1 MTNERVTANGFRPDA
16 TGFQVP
22 SKHLIIGGTLFGVGC
37 AICVAGIAV
46 SGTGL
51 LAAVQRWVADL
62 ERPPSEIA
70 KGTWA
75 QAKAAYAAG
84 SAPGRTRTRLS
95 PPTRRASPSGIR
107 RIIVYVPARA
117 TIGRP
122 GKGRAWRKGPAPA
135 GSRSGG
141 PSRSS

>member
-16 TGFQVP
+16 AGFQVP
-22 SKHLIIGGTLFGVGC
+22 TRHLIIGGTLFGAGC
-37 AICVAGIAV
+37 AICIAGIAV

-51 LAAVQRWVADL
+51 LAAVQRWVAEL

-84 SAPGRTRTRLS
+84 S
-95 PPTRRASPSGIR
+95 
-107 RIIVYVPARA
+107 
-117 TIGRP
+117 
-122 GKGRAWRKGPAPA
+122 RAWQDENTAQLTNA
-135 GSRSGG
+135 QS
-141 PSRSS
+141 

>member
-1 MTNERVTANGFRPDA
+1 MTNKRVTGNGLGPDA

-22 SKHLIIGGTLFGVGC
+22 SRHLIIGGTLFGVGC
-37 AICVAGIAV
+37 AACIAGIAV

-51 LAAVQRWVADL
+51 LTAVQRWVAEL

-84 SAPGRTRTRLS
+84 S
-95 PPTRRASPSGIR
+95 
-107 RIIVYVPARA
+107 
-117 TIGRP
+117 
-122 GKGRAWRKGPAPA
+122 RAWQDQNTAQLADAK
-135 GSRSGG
+135 S
-141 PSRSS
+141 

>member
-22 SKHLIIGGTLFGVGC
+22 SAPDHRRTLFGVGC
-37 AICVAGIAV
+37 AICMPASPSAARAADGGPAV
-46 SGTGL
+46 GS
-51 LAAVQRWVADL
+51 RL

-84 SAPGRTRTRLS
+84 S
-95 PPTRRASPSGIR
+95 
-107 RIIVYVPARA
+107 
-117 TIGRP
+117 
-122 GKGRAWRKGPAPA
+122 RAWQDENTTQPANA
-135 GSRSGG
+135 ES
-141 PSRSS
+141 